1 MEEKQRQYDS
11 FAQTSS
17 IQHQEMLCGPKPS
30 VSRGNELYY
39 LENYSK
45 NNILDI
51 GCGTGHRTFP
61 EYINKN
67 IKYFGIEKFDNLINA
82 SRFKSNII
90 QGDICSS
97 NFILLLEDEN
107 LINEIG
113 VNFDLTVL
121 LGGVVNSFISN
132 EYRDIAWK
140 NISLLLNRSKY
151 VLFDTLTHFSW
162 YEIESKGKTIELP
175 IPVEIPPQ
183 YFYSKLELE
192 NIFTENRIEI
202 IESKSEFLPGGLK
215 RCHFLISQE
224 K

>member
-1 MEEKQRQYDS
+1 M
-11 FAQTSS
+11 
-17 IQHQEMLCGPKPS
+17 HL
-30 VSRGNELYY
+30 L
-39 LENYSK
+39 
-45 NNILDI
+45 
-51 GCGTGHRTFP
+51 
-61 EYINKN
+61 
-67 IKYFGIEKFDNLINA
+67 IEHSNA

-97 NFILLLEDEN
+97 NFILLLENEN

-113 VNFDLTVL
+113 VSFDLTVL
-121 LGGVVNSFISN
+121 LGGVVNSFISD

-162 YEIESKGKTIELP
+162 YENESKGKTIELP